1 MQNFYRA
8 SLQYESLTNCGGCGS
23 TLLFE
28 AYNFGEVPIAGHFPL
43 KAEDVLPLVPMS
55 LMFCSDCTLVQISP
69 NLDDNYLFSDYR
81 YISSVGMKS
90 HFTELAQWF
99 ITREAPAKGA
109 RILEIGCNDGPLL
122 QCLSDLGFSPMG
134 IDPAK
139 NIVEKARKSG
149 LNVINDFFNE
159 SALEKYKELRDVD
172 YIFSSNS
179 FAHISDIKS
188 IAKSISIAL
197 SNKGKFVVEVQSFV
211 ELVKK
216 NAFDFVYH
224 EHKYY
229 YTINSISRMM
239 SQYGL
244 HLEH

>member
-43 KAEDVLPLVPMS
+43 KAEDVLPLIPMS
-55 LMFCSDCTLVQISP
+55 LMFCLDCTLVQISP
-69 NLDDNYLFSDYR
+69 NLDDKYLFSDYR

-99 ITREAPAKGA
+99 ITREAPAKNA

-159 SALEKYKELRDVD
+159 SALEKYNELRDLD
-172 YIFSSNS
+172 YIF
-179 FAHISDIKS
+179 
-188 IAKSISIAL
+188 
-197 SNKGKFVVEVQSFV
+197 
-211 ELVKK
+211 
-216 NAFDFVYH
+216 
-224 EHKYY
+224 
-229 YTINSISRMM
+229 
-239 SQYGL
+239 
-244 HLEH
+244 